1 MGKDNLKTNL
11 GFGYDL
17 KVLNPLSRENKS
29 KSKEFNVELE
39 ITTIQGVFNFDLDTY
54 PVYEDEDLKDFI
66 DDNRVKWEIHI
77 NAEILSKITDLA
89 NILFLTGQ
97 YYYSLIHDSM
107 VDEIIF
113 TITKTDNSY
122 YKMMW
127 NEEEIINELELLI
140 KKQNEKEQI

>member
-1 MGKDNLKTNL
+1 M
-11 GFGYDL
+11 
-17 KVLNPLSRENKS
+17 
-29 KSKEFNVELE
+29 ELE

-66 DDNRVKWEIHI
+66 DDNRVKWEMHI

-127 NEEEIINELELLI
+127 DEEEIINELEFLI
-140 KKQNEKEQI
+140 TKTSK

>member
-1 MGKDNLKTNL
+1 MEKDNLKTNL

-66 DDNRVKWEIHI
+66 DDNRVKWEMHI

-97 YYYSLIHDSM
+97 YYYSLIDRKS
-107 VDEIIF
+107 
-113 TITKTDNSY
+113 TRLNSSHV
-122 YKMMW
+122 
-127 NEEEIINELELLI
+127 
-140 KKQNEKEQI
+140 

>member
-1 MGKDNLKTNL
+1 MEKDNLKTNL

-17 KVLNPLSRENKS
+17 RVLNPLSRENKS

-66 DDNRVKWEIHI
+66 DDNRVKWEMHI

-113 TITKTDNSY
+113 TITKTDNGY
-122 YKMMW
+122 YKLMW
-127 NEEEIINELELLI
+127 DEEEIINELEFLI
-140 KKQNEKEQI
+140 TITKTSK

>member
-1 MGKDNLKTNL
+1 MEKDNLKTNL

-66 DDNRVKWEIHI
+66 DDNRVKWEMHI

-127 NEEEIINELELLI
+127 DEEEIINELEYLI
-140 KKQNEKEQI
+140 TITKTSK

>member
-1 MGKDNLKTNL
+1 MEKDNLKTNL

-66 DDNRVKWEIHI
+66 DDNRVKWEMHI

-127 NEEEIINELELLI
+127 DEEEIINELEYLI
-140 KKQNEKEQI
+140 TKTSK

>member
-1 MGKDNLKTNL
+1 MEKDNLKTNL

-66 DDNRVKWEIHI
+66 DDNRVKWEMHI

-97 YYYSLIHDSM
+97 YYYSLTHDSM

-122 YKMMW
+122 YKIMW
-127 NEEEIINELELLI
+127 DEEDIINELEFLI
-140 KKQNEKEQI
+140 TKTSK

>member
-1 MGKDNLKTNL
+1 MEKDNLKTNL

-54 PVYEDEDLKDFI
+54 PVYEYEDLKDFI
-66 DDNRVKWEIHI
+66 DDNRVKWEMHI

-140 KKQNEKEQI
+140 KKQNEKQN

>member
-1 MGKDNLKTNL
+1 MEKDNLKTNL

-66 DDNRVKWEIHI
+66 DDNRVKWEMHI

-127 NEEEIINELELLI
+127 DEEEIINELEYLI
-140 KKQNEKEQI
+140 TIKSK

>member
-1 MGKDNLKTNL
+1 MEKDNLKTNL

-54 PVYEDEDLKDFI
+54 PVYEDDDLKDFI
-66 DDNRVKWEIHI
+66 YDNRAKWEIHV

-97 YYYSLIHDSM
+97 YYYSIIHNSKL
-107 VDEIIF
+107 DEIIF
-113 TITKTDNSY
+113 TITKTDGSY
-122 YKMMW
+122 YELMW
-127 NEEEIINELELLI
+127 KEEEIINELEFLI
-140 KKQNEKEQI
+140 TKTKTSK

>member
-1 MGKDNLKTNL
+1 MEKDNLKTNL

-29 KSKEFNVELE
+29 KSKDFNVELE

-66 DDNRVKWEIHI
+66 DDNRREWEIHI
-77 NAEILSKITDLA
+77 NTEILSKITDLA
-89 NILFLTGQ
+89 NTLFLTGQ

-127 NEEEIINELELLI
+127 DEEEIINELEFLI
-140 KKQNEKEQI
+140 TKTEK